1 MLLFNK
7 TLLRSNQ
14 LLFAQFQ
21 QLMETAFP
29 LNERRNPGDFALQ
42 LEEKDFH
49 IEAFISEDQELLGFI
64 TWWELTDFCY
74 VEHFAVAEGYRN
86 KGWGEILFGQFQ
98 KTQSKP
104 IIAEVEPPTDLLSQR
119 RIRFYER
126 QGMAVLPYAY
136 QQPPYHKGFPFLEM
150 LIISQTKEMDFA
162 AFTLVKNEIY
172 AKVYKCFV

>member
-1 MLLFNK
+1 MPLLNK
-7 TLLRSNQ
+7 TLLCANQ

-29 LNERRNPGDFALQ
+29 LNERRSPADFVLQ

-49 IEAFISEDQELLGFI
+49 IEAFISDDQELLGFI

-74 VEHFAVAEGYRN
+74 VEHFAVAEVYRN

-98 KTQSKP
+98 KTQLKP
-104 IIAEVEPPTDLLSQR
+104 IIGEVEPPTKPLSQR

-136 QQPPYHKGFPFLEM
+136 QQPPYHKGFPFLEL
-150 LIISQTKEMDFA
+150 LIISQAKEMDFI
-162 AFTLVKNEIY
+162 AFTLAKNEIY
-172 AKVYKCFV
+172 AKVYKHFV